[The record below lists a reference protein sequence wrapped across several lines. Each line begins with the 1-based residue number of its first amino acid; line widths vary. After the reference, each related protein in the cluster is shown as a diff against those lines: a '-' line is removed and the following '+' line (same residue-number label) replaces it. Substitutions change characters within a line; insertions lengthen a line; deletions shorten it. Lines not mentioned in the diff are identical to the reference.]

1 MRDASLDSSGYSP
14 KALEV
19 LLSFIAQLPF
29 EIANEL
35 LSGLGLRLGAAELA
49 RVSEPYAEACR
60 QEVDEQLKAVAT
72 VALGEGQGRVM
83 VLQADGVMVLGRP
96 EEGRCPGM
104 EVKSAVLY
112 PQASPSERSMI
123 ADIKEAKDFLPLMS
137 GLLRCGCVRQQDTV
151 VGLSDGASWLAE
163 LFSSLDIPQV
173 IDVYHSSSYL
183 DTVMTALAWS
193 EHERQQER
201 RSWLRG
207 EIRARAWLKRYLPP
221 PVMRRGW
228 PPEAHVAVRYLET
241 RLEHMD
247 YPDYKAKG
255 WPIGSG
261 QVEGMNKN
269 VIGNRMKRSGMHWS
283 RPGAARMA
291 SLRAQVCAERPLVA
305 FDSLRH
311 KAFPVPRI

>member
-1 MRDASLDSSGYSP
+1 
-14 KALEV
+14 
-19 LLSFIAQLPF
+19 
-29 EIANEL
+29 
-35 LSGLGLRLGAAELA
+35 LRLGAAELA

-60 QEVDEQLKAVAT
+60 KEVEAQLQAVAT
-72 VALGEGQGRVM
+72 VPLSSGPGRVM

-112 PQASPSERSMI
+112 PQASPGERSMI
-123 ADIKEAKDFLPLMS
+123 ADIKEAKDLLPLMS
-137 GLLRCGCVRQQDTV
+137 GFLRRSGVKQQDTV

-163 LFSSLDIPQV
+163 LFSSLGIPHV

-183 DTVMTALAWS
+183 DTVMTAMAWS

-207 EIRARAWLKRYLPP
+207 EICARTWLQRYLPVP
-221 PVMRRGW
+221 TMRSKW
-228 PPEAHVAVRYLET
+228 PPEAHVAVRYLEA

-247 YPDYKAKG
+247 YPDYRAKG

-291 SLRAQVCAERPLVA
+291 SLRAQVCAERPLIT